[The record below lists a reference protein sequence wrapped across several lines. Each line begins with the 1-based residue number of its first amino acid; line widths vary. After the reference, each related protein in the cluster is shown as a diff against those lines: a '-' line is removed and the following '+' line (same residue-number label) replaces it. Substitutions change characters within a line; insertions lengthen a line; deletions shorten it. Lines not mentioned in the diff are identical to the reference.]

1 MLLLIIVLV
10 TQGSKTCAQDQKPS
24 PALAFQ
30 AARGTPEKHVS
41 SHAVDSEPKTGGPG
55 PRWRPRSGGSA
66 VRGRGYSLA
75 TPCFGLT
82 GTSEKC
88 VKGEDGRWFT
98 LREFE
103 VEGNHSRSKNWKMS
117 VRCGGFPLKDLIE
130 VSQ

>member
-1 MLLLIIVLV
+1 MLVLIIVLV
-10 TQGSKTCAQDQKPS
+10 AQRSKTCVHRTGSPLPPLPS
-24 PALAFQ
+24 GLLVGSP
-30 AARGTPEKHVS
+30 
-41 SHAVDSEPKTGGPG
+41 AVDSEPRTGGPG
-55 PRWRPRSGGSA
+55 PCQRPHSGGST
-66 VRGRGYSLA
+66 VGEGGCSLA

-88 VKGEDGRWFT
+88 IEAMNGKWLT

-103 VEGNHSRSKNWKMS
+103 VEGNRSQSKNWKMS